1 MKAYVILS
9 AVVAL
14 VALAAACD
22 RAASPTEAAPRA
34 VRGTVE
40 VRLGD
45 FVQRYDLRVDR
56 VGEKFASAVR
66 PLGKAHG
73 LAPRLERLPFVRE
86 NGADNKPVVIQTP
99 GGEVE
104 TRLIYKQLGPWQV
117 LDRAVT
123 SVRLNRAGGGRSVD
137 LEVALRGARLEN

>member
-1 MKAYVILS
+1 MRAYIILT
-9 AVVAL
+9 AVVGL

-22 RAASPTEAAPRA
+22 RAASPTEAVPRA

-40 VRLGD
+40 VKLGE
-45 FVQRYDLRVDR
+45 FVQRYDLRVNRIGD
-56 VGEKFASAVR
+56 KFAPTVR
-66 PLGKAHG
+66 PLGRATG

-86 NGADNKPVVIQTP
+86 GGGPDQPVVFKTP

-104 TRLIYKQLGPWQV
+104 TRMTYRQLGPWQV

-123 SVRLNRAGGGRSVD
+123 TVRLDRAGSAQSVD